1 MRTPEEPD
9 PPVVPADEM
18 AGGPGIDSPVVPS
31 PHNP

>member
-1 MRTPEEPD
+1 
-9 PPVVPADEM
+9 VVPADEM